1 MIELIELEMLRVNGG
16 CQCVCQPLV
25 DSEGKTQIRPYVLGN
40 LFGVAECCQACT
52 DAFDLFV
59 DCY

>member
-16 CQCVCQPLV
+16 CRCVCQPLV
-25 DSEGKTQIRPYVLGN
+25 ASEGKTQIRPYVLGN
-40 LFGVAECCQACT
+40 LFGFAECCQACT

-59 DCY
+59 NCY